1 MQIIWSYE
9 MHLTKHWVAEIGIR
23 KSEFVAKTQFILEPI
38 KFRLS
43 VAVLWIYNKYCKS
56 MSAKHENHEIVL
68 EFRGIVRNYAEY
80 AGLGIAL
87 KKSTCVGNLIIILC
101 HKLVSQLSCIY
112 IYLVYS
118 IVYTTHMYQYLSNLF
133 YSLHNSH
140 VSISI

>member
-56 MSAKHENHEIVL
+56 MSAKHENHLWLGFPIGIPLPGIVLEFREIVL
-68 EFRGIVRNYAEY
+68 ELRGIVRNYAEY
-80 AGLGIAL
+80 TGLGIAL
-87 KKSTCVGNLIIILC
+87 KKSTCVGNLIIILW
-101 HKLVSQLSCIY
+101 H
-112 IYLVYS
+112 
-118 IVYTTHMYQYLSNLF
+118 NL
-133 YSLHNSH
+133 YHNSH